1 MSARRAAKGQHAAAT
16 PRIINLNLARR
27 SGGGGRPISR
37 GGAGRAQPRP
47 APAPQ
52 RPVNLGALFE
62 MERRVRGLESAPAS
76 PPPPCS
82 RAPPAR
88 WQEGDG
94 AQEDEEEKWRFQ
106 AEILRAECNFLR
118 MEREVALRKLDR
130 HRGQMEAALKS
141 AVETLV
147 SGRKKIDGK
156 GDVGVAAALDEGIE
170 DLEEMMEELRVEKE
184 GSGRRAMSGTLR
196 ELHRSHGR
204 NFDRQAS
211 SLRRRLEKMPPAE
224 PPEPCVVKDIRE
236 IALPVL
242 APSPPPPPAEHS
254 DDDDRVHSANTSDV
268 EMLRMKMEGM
278 SKGMRQRMAEYSR
291 RLEAVASGDNAGC
304 QSRRCGNRHSRKASA
319 SSQRSWSGASTASNG
334 NAPLAIDA
342 TAATHGRTRHAVAAE
357 SRQQQHKTMAEEC
370 KLVSSR
376 SCCDCREIVWK
387 IMEQVKAESE
397 QWTEMQDMLE
407 QVRLEMQELQSSRDT
422 WQHRALASDISL
434 RSLNSQIL
442 EWKKRAQVSEQH
454 VEELQRKISEL
465 QSKLHTFKAHF
476 PTPAAIPSQDQW
488 SDACKMEK
496 ENPRAKPQHHQRS
509 QECGKEEKKH
519 VLICRVKHSPSS
531 VIPKR
536 SPFQEIGNISLLRQ
550 R

>member
-1 MSARRAAKGQHAAAT
+1 MSARRAAKSQHAAAT
-16 PRIINLNLARR
+16 PRIISLNLARR
-27 SGGGGRPISR
+27 SGGGRPSR
-37 GGAGRAQPRP
+37 TAGRAQPRQ
-47 APAPQ
+47 APPPQ

-76 PPPPCS
+76 PPPCS
-82 RAPPAR
+82 RPAPR
-88 WQEGDG
+88 S
-94 AQEDEEEKWRFQ
+94 QEDAAEETEEKWRFQ

-147 SGRKKIDGK
+147 SGRNKIDGK

-170 DLEEMMEELRVEKE
+170 DLEEMMEELRVEKV
-184 GSGRRAMSGTLR
+184 SGRRAVSGPP
-196 ELHRSHGR
+196 ELQRSHGR

-224 PPEPCVVKDIRE
+224 VEPCVKDIRE
-236 IALPVL
+236 IALPV
-242 APSPPPPPAEHS
+242 AAPPPPPAKDS
-254 DDDDRVHSANTSDV
+254 DDDERVHSANTSDV

-278 SKGMRQRMAEYSR
+278 SKGMRERMAEYSR
-291 RLEAVASGDNAGC
+291 RLEAVATGGNAGC
-304 QSRRCGNRHSRKASA
+304 QSRKCGGERHSRKASA
-319 SSQRSWSGASTASNG
+319 SSQRSWSGGSTASSNS
-334 NAPLAIDA
+334 NAPSSAAVDA
-342 TAATHGRTRHAVAAE
+342 APHGRTRHAVAAE
-357 SRQQQHKTMAEEC
+357 MRQQQHKIMSEEC
-370 KLVSSR
+370 KLVGSG

-387 IMEQVKAESE
+387 IMEQVKAESD

-422 WQHRALASDISL
+422 WQHRAMASDISL

-442 EWKKRAQVSEQH
+442 KWKNRAQASEQR
-454 VEELQRKISEL
+454 VEELQRKIAEL

-476 PTPAAIPSQDQW
+476 PTPTAIPSQDQW
-488 SDACKMEK
+488 SEACKME
-496 ENPRAKPQHHQRS
+496 NPGAKPQQQRS
-509 QECGKEEKKH
+509 QECGNKEEKKH

-536 SPFQEIGNISLLRQ
+536 SPFQDIANITLPQQ